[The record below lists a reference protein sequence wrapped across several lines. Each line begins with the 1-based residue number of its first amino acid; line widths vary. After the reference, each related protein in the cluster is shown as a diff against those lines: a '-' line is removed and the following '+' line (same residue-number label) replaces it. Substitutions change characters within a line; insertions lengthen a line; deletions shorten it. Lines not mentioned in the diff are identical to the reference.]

1 MESWMEDSGAK
12 QFAKYVNE
20 LRDKWG
26 LSMNQLCE
34 GLCSRRAAW
43 YIEQGE
49 REPGRMLREAI
60 LERLGVGAEDYECYL
75 GCVEYAQWK
84 MQHAILHIPKQL
96 ASSASGEYSLPEGF
110 RKPAVEGGQIYY
122 MRRTYESQTAERAVF
137 QEDDGVVD
145 FEDAEV
151 LFSVSSFAFEKG
163 EGGNGSE
170 EDVLAMLDTAIRLVS
185 GRVCGLGEGGVR
197 FWQRGIP
204 QAS

>member
-1 MESWMEDSGAK
+1 MEDSGAK

-110 RKPAVEGGQIYY
+110 RKAALEGGLIYY